1 MTVHD
6 VPETDSNRFVTISKT
21 KRDGFP
27 VYNQHTLAE
36 SWPSLERAKHAAQIR
51 GDQGYWVDVY
61 EEKAYDTGA
70 PRK

>member
-6 VPETDSNRFVTISKT
+6 VPETDTNRFVTISKT

-27 VYNQHTLAE
+27 AYNQHTLAE
-36 SWPSLERAKHAAQIR
+36 SWGSLEQAKHAAKIR